1 MARRDA
7 SIGVNLI
14 GRDVSASKALNSV
27 GGSADQLGKKL
38 VGVSDK
44 IIKGMA
50 MAAAAAG
57 ALAVKIGTDAVKA
70 AAEDAKSVAL
80 LDKQLRNSVG
90 ATRAQIAAVEDY
102 ISVQQKRVGLDDGA
116 LRESFAT
123 LTRATGSITKSQQM
137 MNDVLDIAALTGRD
151 VSSVALTL
159 AKAYN
164 GNFGALT
171 RLGISVDKTTLK
183 TKDYNKIMTE
193 VRKNT
198 GGFADKEAATFEG
211 RLRIT
216 RQRIDEVQESLGY
229 LLLPYVERF
238 ATYLSTTAIPALE
251 QWIEKNGPAISKAIK
266 EDVVPAVESLIENL
280 GKMTTWVTNNK
291 DSLLSIG
298 KWLLSGIVGVKVAQ
312 GVAGFIKLLAGIRT
326 AYLLMAGAAGAA
338 AVASSTATGGATAIA
353 GIAAVT
359 PVVAG
364 LVAAGVSMGMFSG
377 MGGGKPSP
385 VPDKLSTGSLQGRL
399 PSLLPSGGGSNIQQT
414 TIVQGSVVTQN
425 QLTRVLNSNLKQLD
439 RRTGSYGPK
448 VGAP

>member
-1 MARRDA
+1 M
-7 SIGVNLI
+7 
-14 GRDVSASKALNSV
+14 
-27 GGSADQLGKKL
+27 
-38 VGVSDK
+38 
-44 IIKGMA
+44 
-50 MAAAAAG
+50 
-57 ALAVKIGTDAVKA
+57 
-70 AAEDAKSVAL
+70 
-80 LDKQLRNSVG
+80 
-90 ATRAQIAAVEDY
+90 
-102 ISVQQKRVGLDDGA
+102 
-116 LRESFAT
+116 
-123 LTRATGSITKSQQM
+123 
-137 MNDVLDIAALTGRD
+137 
-151 VSSVALTL
+151 
-159 AKAYN
+159 
-164 GNFGALT
+164 
-171 RLGISVDKTTLK
+171 
-183 TKDYNKIMTE
+183 
-193 VRKNT
+193 
-198 GGFADKEAATFEG
+198 
-211 RLRIT
+211 
-216 RQRIDEVQESLGY
+216 
-229 LLLPYVERF
+229 
-238 ATYLSTTAIPALE
+238 
-251 QWIEKNGPAISKAIK
+251 
-266 EDVVPAVESLIENL
+266 
-280 GKMTTWVTNNK
+280 
-291 DSLLSIG
+291 SIG